1 MQLFVMVLNRTEYL
15 DRIFERMLEEKIGG
29 ATVLDSTGMMRVLD
43 DEDEDFPMI
52 GLLRRMYN
60 PERKRSKTFFCVLK
74 KEGQLEKMM
83 EIINEVTGGLHTPD
97 SGIAFTV
104 PISFVE
110 GVEKKR

>member
-1 MQLFVMVLNRTEYL
+1 
-15 DRIFERMLEEKIGG
+15 
-29 ATVLDSTGMMRVLD
+29 
-43 DEDEDFPMI
+43 
-52 GLLRRMYN
+52 MYN
-60 PERKRSKTFFCVLK
+60 PERQRSKTFFCVLK
-74 KEGQLEKMM
+74 KEGQMM